1 MALATGGQ
9 TIVLQLMQNRLPAWF
24 KQELPDSF
32 VLELQKQL
40 KAGNIHTVCQEARCP
55 NINSCF
61 KQHTATFL
69 LLGDTCTRVC
79 AFCAVKKSSCG
90 LVLDPGEPTRIAST
104 VQQMGLDYAVIT
116 SVTRDDLEDGGA
128 QIFINTAGEIRK
140 ASPKT
145 KIELLIPD
153 FKGKREII
161 KAVVDAKPDMLGHNL
176 ETVRRLYPLLLP
188 QADYKRSLQVLKL
201 IKEFNP
207 MMITKS
213 SLMLGLGESSNELIT
228 AMQDLRSSGCDILVM
243 GQYLSPSEDHYPVKE
258 FVSLEKF
265 GRLAELAKTIG
276 FKKVLC
282 GPKMRSSYQASLV
295 YRELNYA

>member
-1 MALATGGQ
+1 
-9 TIVLQLMQNRLPAWF
+9 LPAWF
-24 KQELPDSF
+24 KQELPDSS

-61 KQHTATFL
+61 KRHTATFL
-69 LLGDTCTRVC
+69 ILGDTCTRAC
-79 AFCAVKKSSCG
+79 AFCAVKKFSCG
-90 LVLDPGEPTRIAST
+90 KVADPDEPARVASI
-104 VQQMGLDYAVIT
+104 VRKMKLAYVVIT

-128 QIFINTAGEIRK
+128 QVFINTVGEIRK
-140 ASPKT
+140 VSPKT

-161 KAVVDAKPDMLGHNL
+161 KAVVGTKPDMLGHNL
-176 ETVRRLYPLLLP
+176 ETVRRLYPMARP
-188 QADYKRSLQVLKL
+188 QADYKRTLEVLKL

-213 SLMLGLGESSNELIT
+213 SLMLGLGESTSELIT
-228 AMQDLRSSGCDILVM
+228 AMRDLRITGCDILVM
-243 GQYLSPSEDHYPVKE
+243 GQYLSPSKDHYPVKE
-258 FVSLEKF
+258 FLSPEKF
-265 GRLAELAKTIG
+265 DELAKLAKTMG
-276 FKKVLC
+276 FRKVLS
-282 GPKMRSSYQASLV
+282 GPKMRSSFQSSSV

>member
-1 MALATGGQ
+1 M
-9 TIVLQLMQNRLPAWF
+9 PAWF
-24 KQELPDSF
+24 KQELPDSS

-61 KQHTATFL
+61 KRHTATFL
-69 LLGDTCTRVC
+69 ILGDTCTRAC
-79 AFCAVKKSSCG
+79 AFCAVKKFSCG
-90 LVLDPGEPTRIAST
+90 KVADPDEPARVASI
-104 VQQMGLDYAVIT
+104 VRKMKLAYVVIT

-128 QIFINTAGEIRK
+128 QVFINTVGEIRK
-140 ASPKT
+140 VSPKT

-161 KAVVDAKPDMLGHNL
+161 KAVVGTKPDMLGHNL
-176 ETVRRLYPLLLP
+176 ETVRRLYPMARP
-188 QADYKRSLQVLKL
+188 QADYKRTLEVLKL

-213 SLMLGLGESSNELIT
+213 SLMLGLGESTSELIT
-228 AMQDLRSSGCDILVM
+228 AMRDLRITGCDILVM
-243 GQYLSPSEDHYPVKE
+243 GQYLSPSKDHYPVKE
-258 FVSLEKF
+258 FLSPEKF
-265 GRLAELAKTIG
+265 DELAKLAKTMG
-276 FKKVLC
+276 FRKVLS
-282 GPKMRSSYQASLV
+282 GPKMRSSFQSSSV

>member
-1 MALATGGQ
+1 M
-9 TIVLQLMQNRLPAWF
+9 IMKNRLPAWF
-24 KQELPDSF
+24 KQELPDSS

-61 KQHTATFL
+61 KRHTATFL
-69 LLGDTCTRVC
+69 ILGDTCTRTC

-90 LVLDPGEPTRIAST
+90 QVPDPDEQARIASI
-104 VQQMGLDYAVIT
+104 VRQMRLDYAVIT
-116 SVTRDDLEDGGA
+116 SVTRDDLKDGGA

-140 ASPKT
+140 VSPKT

-153 FKGKREII
+153 FKGKRGII
-161 KAVVDAKPDMLGHNL
+161 KAVVGAKPDMLGHNL
-176 ETVRRLYPLLLP
+176 ETVRRLYPVLLP
-188 QADYKRSLQVLKL
+188 QADYKRTLEVLKL

-213 SLMLGLGESSNELIT
+213 SLMLGLGENSNELIT
-228 AMQDLRSSGCDILVM
+228 AMRDLRMAGCDILVM
-243 GQYLSPSEDHYPVKE
+243 GQYLSPSKDHYPVKE
-258 FVSLEKF
+258 FFSPEKF
-265 GRLAELAKTIG
+265 DELARLAKTMG
-276 FKKVLC
+276 FRKVLS
-282 GPKMRSSYQASLV
+282 GPKMRSSFQSSSV